1 VTFLDTRGLTPH
13 GFCLAWDPGLLALQV
28 VSDAII
34 AIAYYSIP
42 FALAYLVIKRRDL
55 VFRSVFWLF
64 VIFIT
69 ACGTTH
75 VMGIV
80 TLWYPVYWT
89 DGLIKALTAVA
100 SIITSIILWP
110 LLPKILA
117 LPSPAQLRDANE
129 LLAEQ
134 LAQRDALLSALRR
147 ETEERQRAESMLRQS
162 QKMEALGQVT
172 GGVAH
177 DFNNLLTVVQGSFD
191 MLRKRVGG
199 DAKAAELIDRGLQA
213 TGRGAAL
220 TQQLLAF
227 GRRQPLQPT
236 RIDPM
241 ELVARSI
248 PLLRGTLVGA
258 VALEV
263 EAPDGV
269 CDIEADANQLENALL
284 NLVINARDAMPDD
297 GGVITIAL
305 ANETVG
311 SDGEGLEPGNY
322 VAISVSDTGVGME
335 PDVAAAAFEPFF
347 TTKPVG
353 KGSGL
358 GLSQV
363 YGFARQSSGGV
374 RLETEVGRGTTVT
387 ILLPC
392 AAEPADADQAP
403 GSEALATRA

>member
-1 VTFLDTRGLTPH
+1 MFFDTRGLTPH

-28 VSDAII
+28 VSDGII

-55 VFRSVFWLF
+55 VFRSMFWLF
-64 VIFIT
+64 AIFIT

-75 VMGIV
+75 LMGIV

-89 DGLIKALTAVA
+89 DGLIKALTAVV
-100 SIITSIILWP
+100 SIITAIILWP
-110 LLPKILA
+110 LLPKVLA

-129 LLAEQ
+129 RLAEQ

-191 MLRKRVGG
+191 MLRKRVVG
-199 DAKAAELIDRGLQA
+199 DPRASELIERGVQA
-213 TGRGAAL
+213 TERGSAL
-220 TQQLLAF
+220 TRQLLAF

-241 ELVARSI
+241 ELVARSM
-248 PLLRGTLVGA
+248 PLLRGTLVGS

-297 GGVITIAL
+297 GGVITIGL
-305 ANETVG
+305 ANETVR

-322 VAISVSDTGVGME
+322 ARVASASL
-335 PDVAAAAFEPFF
+335 P
-347 TTKPVG
+347 
-353 KGSGL
+353 
-358 GLSQV
+358 
-363 YGFARQSSGGV
+363 GG
-374 RLETEVGRGTTVT
+374 
-387 ILLPC
+387 
-392 AAEPADADQAP
+392 
-403 GSEALATRA
+403 